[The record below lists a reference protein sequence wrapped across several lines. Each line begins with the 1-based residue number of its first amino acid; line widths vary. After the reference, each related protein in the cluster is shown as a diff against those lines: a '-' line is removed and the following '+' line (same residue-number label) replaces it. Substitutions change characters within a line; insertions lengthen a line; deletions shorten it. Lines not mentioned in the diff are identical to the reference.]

1 MTLARLRREE
11 REDGIAEGY
20 RNGLADGEK
29 RGEARGI
36 AQGEHNKAIA
46 AAQRMLRRPN
56 ADMHI
61 IAEDLGLP
69 LSEVQ
74 LIAANTAA
82 Q

>member
-11 REDGIAEGY
+11 REDGYSA
-20 RNGLADGEK
+20 GLADGEK
-29 RGEARGI
+29 RGETRGI

-46 AAQRMLRRPN
+46 AAQRMLRLPN
-56 ADMHI
+56 ADMQT
-61 IAEDLGLP
+61 IADVLDLP